1 MQEPRAVAER
11 RGDLESVAQLSAG
24 GRQAS
29 IVVRRR
35 RQVRHEGEIVARSNR
50 GQESVELGG
59 RDGGRWGLM
68 AGEHVLRVLLA
79 LGDVG
84 LVERIDAHDCPRDGE
99 SKQNTKDVRS
109 EEHTSELQSRGHL
122 VCRLLLE
129 KKKQKS

>member
-11 RGDLESVAQLSAG
+11 RGDLESVAELAAG

-29 IVVRRR
+29 IVLRRR

-84 LVERIDAHDCPRDGE
+84 LVERIDLQNRPRDGGCE
-99 SKQNTKDVRS
+99 LPAEKLLPEIVSVLERKQDLWDS
-109 EEHTSELQSRGHL
+109 
-122 VCRLLLE
+122 VCHEWL
-129 KKKQKS
+129 K

>member
-1 MQEPRAVAER
+1 MREPGAVAGR

-59 RDGGRWGLM
+59 RDGSRWGLM

-84 LVERIDAHDCPRDGE
+84 LVERIDAHDCPRDGGG
-99 SKQNTKDVRS
+99 KLPA
-109 EEHTSELQSRGHL
+109 EE
-122 VCRLLLE
+122 LLAEIVSVL
-129 KKKQKS
+129 